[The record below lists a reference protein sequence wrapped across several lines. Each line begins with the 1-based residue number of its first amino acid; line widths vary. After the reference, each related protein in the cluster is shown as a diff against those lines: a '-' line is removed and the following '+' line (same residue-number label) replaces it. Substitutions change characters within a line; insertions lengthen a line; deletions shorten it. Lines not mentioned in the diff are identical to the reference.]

1 MNLKMIKMVGM
12 VASGVSLV
20 AGLAGK
26 WSDEKLTDNKITEKI
41 EMEVAKQLEKIM
53 DLQK

>member
-1 MNLKMIKMVGM
+1 MNLKMIKVIGM

-20 AGLAGK
+20 AGLTSK
-26 WSDEKLTDNKITEKI
+26 WSDEKIADNKITEKI